1 MAVAVEGADDGL
13 VDQLISPTT
22 NGTGRR
28 DRTEGTRRPPPRIS
42 WVARLH
48 IVTLLDSLK
57 VGLLENWVQL
67 TVRRLLGRD
76 LVLMGDAGH
85 WQ

>member
-1 MAVAVEGADDGL
+1 
-13 VDQLISPTT
+13 
-22 NGTGRR
+22 
-28 DRTEGTRRPPPRIS
+28 
-42 WVARLH
+42 
-48 IVTLLDSLK
+48 VTLLDSLK